1 MYFVRNFRR
10 YKNLLYGIKQF
21 ESLSVFLL
29 CVTQH
34 SKCVYIVNVC
44 LCLHVS
50 LYVGVCLCHCVYVC
64 HCVCAFVCL
73 CMCLLVCVCACV
85 CHYSYCSLCVH
96 LRVYMCM
103 HAHMVC
109 MNKCVY
115 KYQGRSR
122 GSYGLKISFLVISM
136 PPNRLYS
143 THPLETPL
151 WLCSCT
157 LVFTCTVG
165 PQLSKHLCTT

>member
-1 MYFVRNFRR
+1 M
-10 YKNLLYGIKQF
+10 
-21 ESLSVFLL
+21 
-29 CVTQH
+29 
-34 SKCVYIVNVC
+34 
-44 LCLHVS
+44 CLHVS

-73 CMCLLVCVCACV
+73 CMCLLVCVSLCVSLYMCICVSMYVSACLCV
-85 CHYSYCSLCVH
+85 CMCHCSYCSLCVH
-96 LRVYMCM
+96 LRVYM
-103 HAHMVC
+103 C

-122 GSYGLKISFLVISM
+122 GSYGVKISFLVISM

-151 WLCSCT
+151 WLCPCI

-165 PQLSKHLCTT
+165 PQLSEHVCTT